1 MSVFGFLS
9 SVFEGD
15 KAKAPPVHPDSEH
28 PAPAPTA
35 TPLPTLSGTG
45 TVTASGGLLDSFHPI
60 TAMKSLFGKAE
71 SFAEGVVEKG
81 VEVYEHHE
89 AVKAAEA
96 SRDQLHDQIDKLGAN
111 LTKDQKDRILARTK
125 GLSGDDLIKEMG
137 TIENALKG
145 KNADRALATY
155 AELDEM
161 IAKHPEAKDRLNSD
175 TMGMLVTGVA
185 SSRTDSDRGQA
196 GILGARQA
204 RDSAEALIDMNPD
217 EFAKTQKLL
226 NEAGKDPS
234 GNPAP
239 GADPAAEQA
248 LILKAVASRRDDFK
262 HGLIIDTINQVA
274 AGTGVVT
281 PNAKANT
288 DIDQFAKDIRGMK
301 RDDLIQ
307 NTTLIDIDDKNTST
321 TDPDDNKASDTKTDN
336 DGLFQRFDTTCGP
349 TTSQMVRGESD
360 PIYALKLRQNHF
372 NDNDPN
378 SEFAQEQKKVLEANG
393 GVGVSRLGDNART
406 DTNNQL
412 NAMVGSKEISGDQFT
427 AVKQLI
433 NGGALGPEDQKKAN
447 AALDV
452 LRKKNAGHPT
462 DAELTAMK
470 TDAGKTGAGMVLD
483 PALNAIAAPGTHIDY
498 QGKGIAGGSI
508 SNSEM
513 GNVDTLL
520 KDGQDVPIRIA
531 GAGNG
536 GHFMMVSDVRGE
548 PGKDRK
554 YLVSDPWSGAT
565 RWVPESDLQSGNFTT
580 KEFQLGQAGITHLY
594 GDKTQSF

>member
-15 KAKAPPVHPDSEH
+15 KAKAPPVHPDSEQ

-35 TPLPTLSGTG
+35 TPMPTLSGTG
-45 TVTASGGLLDSFHPI
+45 TVTSAGGLLDSFHPI

-71 SFAEGVVEKG
+71 NFAEGIVDKG
-81 VEVYEHHE
+81 VEAYKHYET
-89 AVKAAEA
+89 VKAAEA
-96 SRDQLHDQIDKLGAN
+96 SRDGLHDQIDKLGAN

-125 GLSGDDLIKEMG
+125 GLSGDDLVKEMA

-185 SSRTDSDRGQA
+185 NSRTESDRGQA

-204 RDSAEALIDMNPD
+204 RDSAQALIDMNPD

-226 NEAGKDPS
+226 DEAGKDPS
-234 GNPAP
+234 GKPAP

-262 HGLIIDTINQVA
+262 HGAIIDAVSKVSDT
-274 AGTGVVT
+274 AGIPS
-281 PNAKANT
+281 PNTKANQ
-288 DIDQFAKDIRGMK
+288 DLEQFAKDIRGMK

-321 TDPDDNKASDTKTDN
+321 TDPDNNKASDTKTDN
-336 DGLFQRFDTTCGP
+336 DGLFQRFTTTCGP

-360 PIYALKLRQNHF
+360 PIYALKIRQNHF

-393 GVGVSRLGDNART
+393 GVGVSRLGDNARG
-406 DTNNQL
+406 DTTNQL
-412 NAMVGSKEISGDQFT
+412 NSMVTSKEISGDQYI
-427 AVKQLI
+427 AVKQMM
-433 NGGALGPEDQKKAN
+433 NGGPLSADDQKKAT

-452 LRKKNAGHPT
+452 LRKKNDGHPT
-462 DAELTAMK
+462 DAELAAMK
-470 TDAGKTGAGMVLD
+470 TDAGKNAAGMVLD
-483 PALNAIAAPGTHIDY
+483 PALNTIASPGTHLNY
-498 QGKGIAGGSI
+498 QGNWVGNAGVT
-508 SNSEM
+508 NAQM
-513 GNVDTLL
+513 GNVDTML

-531 GAGNG
+531 GTGNS

-565 RWVPESDLQSGNFTT
+565 RWVPEADLQSGNFTT